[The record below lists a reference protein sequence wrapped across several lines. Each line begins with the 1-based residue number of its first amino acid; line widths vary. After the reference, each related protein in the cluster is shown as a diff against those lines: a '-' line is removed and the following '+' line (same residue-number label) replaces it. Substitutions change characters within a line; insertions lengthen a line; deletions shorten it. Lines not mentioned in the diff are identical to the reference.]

1 MRHKKRVSL
10 RRIAAKHFLSN
21 ISLDGTYTDSKYMF
35 SDWKHHK
42 IKAEDVAENKVESEN
57 LSEPQVQT
65 QSPQRSVSVP
75 DQGKSQNENENVS
88 AQNKV
93 QSPARPR
100 AHSMFTGK
108 QQNEPDT
115 EKEKTELKALS
126 KRWRYS
132 MTSLR
137 NLRLNRDKTT
147 FG

>member
-42 IKAEDVAENKVESEN
+42 IKAEDVTENKVESED
-57 LSEPQVQT
+57 LSEPHVQNHQ
-65 QSPQRSVSVP
+65 QSTQRSVSAP
-75 DQGKSQNENENVS
+75 DQGKPQNENENIS
-88 AQNKV
+88 AQKKV

-132 MTSLR
+132 MSPIER
-137 NLRLNRDKTT
+137 KTV
-147 FG
+147 FKVSD